1 MRRDY
6 GTPQEEFWAG
16 DFGNEYISRNSSPQ
30 LLASNIALF
39 SKVFGKTCQIGS
51 VLELGANI
59 GLNLK
64 AIRTLFPHVELS
76 AVEINE
82 KAVQHLRSSLEAEV
96 FHQSILDFVPVKQ
109 YDVVLVKTVLIH
121 INPEFLGKVYDLLY
135 RASAKY
141 ICVVEY
147 YNPTPTEVAYR
158 GHQERLFKRDF
169 AGELENEYPDLH
181 LLDYGF
187 VYHRDVFPQDD
198 VTWFLL
204 EKR

>member
-1 MRRDY
+1 MSRDY

-16 DFGNEYISRNSSPQ
+16 DFGDEYIGRNRSPR

-39 SKVFGKTCQIGS
+39 SRVFGKTRKLDS
-51 VLELGANI
+51 MLELGANI
-59 GLNLK
+59 GLNLQ
-64 AIRTLFPHVELS
+64 AIQSLFPEIKLS

-82 KAVQHLRSSLEAEV
+82 KAVQHLRSLQGIHV
-96 FHQSILDFVPVKQ
+96 FHQSILDFMPDRQ
-109 YDVVLVKTVLIH
+109 YDAVLVKTVLIH
-121 INPEFLGKVYDLLY
+121 INPEFLEKVYEVLY
-135 RASAKY
+135 RASGKY

-147 YNPTPTEVAYR
+147 YNPMPVEVSYR

-169 AGELENEYPDLH
+169 AGELLDRYPDLR
-181 LLDYGF
+181 LQDYGF
-187 VYHRDVFPQDD
+187 VYHGDVFPQDD